1 MANAVFIGNITQRWS
16 DFRQTQAYLNWI
28 ASGGTGNIPDYVMKK
43 AKEELSAKKE
53 AELKNKEKIRQAV
66 IFTEA
71 YKSWLNSGGKPGLL
85 SDIPEYVFEKAEV
98 EIKKLIEQG
107 YSIDDILM
115 WKHLSKEQPEN
126 TVDNSD
132 DNGGNAG
139 GPNKMLLIGGA
150 IAAAALLVLILRK

>member
-53 AELKNKEKIRQAV
+53 AELKNKEKIREAV

-85 SDIPEYVFEKAEV
+85 SDIPQYVYDKAEV
-98 EIKKLIEQG
+98 EIKNLIEQG

-115 WKHLSKEQPEN
+115 WKHLSKEQ
-126 TVDNSD
+126 TDNNLDNLD

-150 IAAAALLVLILRK
+150 IAAVALLVLILRK